1 MECVVMK
8 EKNKIEIIEEIAVN
22 IKYNKLDKAQGI
34 ILNDYPFK
42 SFETY
47 HRSYTVKQKMLQFVK
62 DGFVDRYSGD
72 KLLNPGILK
81 VISLLFPNEFPYHPH
96 WKMSESH
103 IAYWELTP
111 TIDHIH
117 PIAQG
122 GEDNPDNWAT
132 TSMMH
137 NLIKNNWTLE
147 QLQWKLYPVGNI
159 TEWDGLTNLFIEIV
173 DGSPNLLKDNYI
185 LTWYNVSK

>member
-1 MECVVMK
+1 MT

-22 IKYNKLDKAQGI
+22 IRYNKLNKARNI
-34 ILNDYPFK
+34 ILNDYPF
-42 SFETY
+42 SPFVTY
-47 HRSYTVKQKMLQFVK
+47 HRSYTVKQKMLQFKK
-62 DGFVDRYSGD
+62 DGFVDRYSGE

-81 VISLLFPNEFPYHPH
+81 VISLFFPEEFPYHPH

-103 IAYWELTP
+103 GAYWELTP
-111 TIDHIH
+111 TIDHIF
-117 PIAQG
+117 PIARG
-122 GEDNPDNWAT
+122 GEDTPDNWAT

-147 QLQWKLYPVGNI
+147 QLKWKLYPAGNFI
-159 TEWDGLTNLFIEIV
+159 EWDGLTNLFIEIV
-173 DGSPNLLKDNYI
+173 DTSPNLLKDNYI